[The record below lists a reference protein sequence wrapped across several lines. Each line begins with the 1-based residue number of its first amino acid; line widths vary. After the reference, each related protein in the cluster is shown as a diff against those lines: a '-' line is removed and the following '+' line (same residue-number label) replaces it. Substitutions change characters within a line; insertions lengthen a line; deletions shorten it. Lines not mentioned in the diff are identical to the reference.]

1 MCAVVVTG
9 VARSN
14 TWRLRIAAKSSIAS
28 GAPLRFWGGGLGVL
42 LALGVWYSTAG
53 ASVRMVGAGRGGG
66 PCATAGRIF
75 SARFESSRVLTG
87 FVLLFCFFVQV
98 FVAGGAAWQPL
109 QAVRIVWPLPAGVL
123 CAFALASCA
132 AAEARHERESYVGGC
147 PGCVHPHPICIKR
160 AAEHDRRAQV
170 QL

>member
-1 MCAVVVTG
+1 MRRPLAPCPQNQMEG
-9 VARSN
+9 ERVARVCRRGDGRSN

-53 ASVRMVGAGRGGG
+53 ASVRMVGAGGGGG

-98 FVAGGAAWQPL
+98 FVA
-109 QAVRIVWPLPAGVL
+109 
-123 CAFALASCA
+123 
-132 AAEARHERESYVGGC
+132 ARRRCGWLSY
-147 PGCVHPHPICIKR
+147 P
-160 AAEHDRRAQV
+160 
-170 QL
+170 

>member
-1 MCAVVVTG
+1 MTG

-53 ASVRMVGAGRGGG
+53 ASVRMVGAGGGGG

-132 AAEARHERESYVGGC
+132 LCLWFLLFTCS
-147 PGCVHPHPICIKR
+147 
-160 AAEHDRRAQV
+160 DLSWRRSFA
-170 QL
+170 